1 MPPKSKKSSS
11 TDKICEKDEDC
22 GTTKK
27 CLKPFLQAR
36 TGKCVNNVEMEKHK
50 KDEEVISES
59 LKNKTQ
65 QNQKLMINL
74 GKIRNLP
81 KSEEDKI
88 SKIKQK
94 NKELKQQIEEQ
105 DTIRVNAEKAIKTR
119 FEKHNIQHPDN
130 MSSCPLCQEKI
141 PENEI
146 DEDIGKKILLK
157 THCCRTIMHVNCART
172 HWNNIDFSRWK
183 QCPTCRNSPLWVKLI
198 NETDERDPNL
208 SAKETKD
215 IIKDNN
221 SRRLQDESIPQPVA
235 TTSSQ
240 SGPFHPYTN
249 ELNNQPIV
257 GFENQTTSPMNIKTF
272 GSRTKVYYS
281 ENQGLYI
288 MGVIRFRNV
297 NSAYIMQTTWDINNF
312 TSIDDED
319 GIEDYSDACEVI
331 SYERLIRD
339 LEEYDVEDST
349 LTRDIDGSVES
360 RIATMKGDRNMVRRR
375 AYIFREGGEMW
386 DGETHMYLG
395 NIVND
400 NINDIVNFIYPHIYM
415 RYYSSSGGKARSM
428 KKYIKTKR
436 RKTRKRT
443 KKSN

>member
-11 TDKICEKDEDC
+11 ANKICEKDEDC

-74 GKIRNLP
+74 GKIRDLP

-157 THCCRTIMHVNCART
+157 THCCRTIMHANCART

-183 QCPTCRNSPLWVKLI
+183 HCPACRNSPLWVKLI

-208 SAKETKD
+208 SAEATKQ
-215 IIKDNN
+215 IIKANN
-221 SRRLQDESIPQPVA
+221 SRILQHESIPEPVA

-272 GSRTKVYYS
+272 GSTKVYYS

-297 NSAYIMQTTWDINNF
+297 NSAYIMQTTWNINNF
-312 TSIDDED
+312 SSIDDED
-319 GIEDYSDACEVI
+319 GIEDYSDSCEVI
-331 SYERLIRD
+331 SYGRLIRD

-349 LTRDIDGSVES
+349 LTRDIDGSAES
-360 RIATMKGDRNMVRRR
+360 RIATMKGDRNMARRR
-375 AYIFREGGEMW
+375 AYIFRDGGEMW

-400 NINDIVNFIYPHIYM
+400 NINDIVNFIYPNIYM
-415 RYYSSSGGKARSM
+415 RYYSSSGGKLRSV